1 MERAGSALGPLVKDL
16 GLEDALR
23 LYRIKEA
30 WKEALGEPLALHTA
44 PASLKRGLLHINA
57 DTPAWLQQAG
67 YFREKILEKLKRF
80 GVSDIRVKLGRVA
93 PEKPRR
99 RAPEEDAFTE
109 PDPALIEGL
118 LSPIR
123 DEGLRESIRG
133 AARKGLGRRRK
144 SRS

>member
-44 PASLKRGLLHINA
+44 PTSLKRGLLHVNA

-67 YFREKILEKLKRF
+67 YFREKIVERLRRF
-80 GVSDIRVKLGRVA
+80 EVSDIRMKLGRVS
-93 PEKPRR
+93 PERPRR
-99 RAPEEDAFTE
+99 RAREEVPFAE
-109 PDPALIEGL
+109 PDPAFIESL
-118 LSPIR
+118 LSPIH
-123 DEGLRESIRG
+123 DEELREGVRR
-133 AARKGLGRRRK
+133 AARKGLGRKRK